1 MVRDDLV
8 ERALDLARM
17 LQSLMPDERE
27 VRGLLALLLLT
38 DARRATRAGAGGR
51 LLLLAEQD
59 RSRWNRDMIA
69 EGAALVPGA
78 LRGGCPGRFGVQ
90 AAIAA
95 LHAEAPS
102 YAETDW
108 RQIVR
113 LYDVLLE
120 VWPSPVVALNRAVA
134 LALAEGP
141 ETGLAQI
148 QELEAGGRLADYRY
162 LPAAKADLLR
172 RLGRGEEAVQAYR
185 AALALT
191 ENSCGTGLPRPAHR
205 RGRRAA
211 GDRATPAADAGQGP
225 GAPAWAAHTGSRRGR
240 PGTGQAGPGYPGRQ
254 ARHRAG
260 GAAGRNS
267 LCGTLVTT
275 AKACSGVGET
285 PSRR

>member
-1 MVRDDLV
+1 
-8 ERALDLARM
+8 
-17 LQSLMPDERE
+17 MPDERE

-59 RSRWNRDMIA
+59 RSRWDRDMIA
-69 EGAALVPGA
+69 EGTALVPGA

-108 RQIVR
+108 RQIVQ

-134 LALAEGP
+134 LAMAEGP

-148 QELEAGGRLADYRY
+148 QELEADGRLAGYRY

-172 RLGRGEEAVQAYR
+172 RLGRGRKPCRRTGPRWPSPRTAR
-185 AALALT
+185 
-191 ENSCGTGLPRPAHR
+191 NGTSSGR
-205 RGRRAA
+205 RIAEVRRAA
-211 GDRATPAADAGQGP
+211 GPGQRQRLTRAGP
-225 GAPAWAAHTGSRRGR
+225 GAPLAGRATPGPGPGKPFPGAPLDGPDHTG
-240 PGTGQAGPGYPGRQ
+240 PGPGQAFPGHRRR
-254 ARHRAG
+254 ARRA
-260 GAAGRNS
+260 
-267 LCGTLVTT
+267 
-275 AKACSGVGET
+275 E
-285 PSRR
+285 

>member
-1 MVRDDLV
+1 MTAMEDT
-8 ERALDLARM
+8 AR
-17 LQSLMPDERE
+17 P
-27 VRGLLALLLLT
+27 
-38 DARRATRAGAGGR
+38 AGGR

-69 EGAALVPGA
+69 EGTALVPGA

-148 QELEAGGRLADYRY
+148 QELEADGRLENYRY

-191 ENSCGTGLPRPAHR
+191 DNSAERDFL
-205 RGRRAA
+205 GRRIAEV
-211 GDRATPAADAGQGP
+211 GGQPGP
-225 GAPAWAAHTGSRRGR
+225 GDARG
-240 PGTGQAGPGYPGRQ
+240 
-254 ARHRAG
+254 
-260 GAAGRNS
+260 
-267 LCGTLVTT
+267 
-275 AKACSGVGET
+275 
-285 PSRR
+285 